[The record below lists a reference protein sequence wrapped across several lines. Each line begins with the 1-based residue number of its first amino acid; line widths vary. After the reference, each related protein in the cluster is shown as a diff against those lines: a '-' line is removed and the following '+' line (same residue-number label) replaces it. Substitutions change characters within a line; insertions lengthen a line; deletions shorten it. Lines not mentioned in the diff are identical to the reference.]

1 MHRFCS
7 LTITVFHVLSLESE
21 SWKLINNIYSIYVTV
36 IHFIY
41 HTVYRMTGF
50 RQAVPL
56 SLLHSYYHGV
66 SFRCLSG
73 LLVHCL
79 SGLLVLFFLR
89 FFDALY
95 FPFSLLAGVHFPKI
109 FTENAWEIDFIR
121 VRVHTCQKW
130 FVLVV
135 NFSLNTF
142 KISDAVTLNI
152 NDCISVEISITT
164 EWFFNSLN
172 ICHLYLT
179 FLFNGKKN

>member
-95 FPFSLLAGVHFPKI
+95 F
-109 FTENAWEIDFIR
+109 
-121 VRVHTCQKW
+121 
-130 FVLVV
+130 
-135 NFSLNTF
+135 
-142 KISDAVTLNI
+142 
-152 NDCISVEISITT
+152 
-164 EWFFNSLN
+164 
-172 ICHLYLT
+172 T
-179 FLFNGKKN
+179 FLFHCWLVYIFQKLLQKMHGRLISYVSESIHVRNGLFWWSTSP